1 MPEDEASSSANL
13 FDYLEVSVGQVG
25 MTRGTSV
32 QPNMALAGTV
42 WVRVVSVPET
52 HKERVETKRVK
63 HVGFCS

>member
-1 MPEDEASSSANL
+1 
-13 FDYLEVSVGQVG
+13 